1 MIRFDL
7 DDEEA
12 LELLTVLEEYLGDL
26 RMEVADT
33 DSMDYREMLKGR
45 EAIIKNMIAK
55 LKAAR

>member
-7 DDEEA
+7 DDAEAEE
-12 LELLTVLEEYLGDL
+12 LQSLLEEYLGDL

-45 EAIIKNMIAK
+45 EVIIKNMIAK

>member
-45 EAIIKNMIAK
+45 EVIIKNMIAK